1 MINQINKA
9 IVQATD
15 VTKYI
20 PHRPPLVMVDSLYM
34 CSEKVGIAGLTIES
48 NNVFVSNNEFQEP
61 GLIEHMA
68 QTMAL
73 KMAYEQSLKSHKKF
87 MGFLVVVRDLKIR
100 HLPRVGQEVV
110 TRGEAV
116 SDHGGLS
123 VARFRAYING
133 KQIAACEM
141 RLLMV

>member
-20 PHRPPLVMVDSLYM
+20 PHRAPLVMVDALYM
-34 CSEKVGIAGLTIES
+34 CSEKVGMAGLTIKY
-48 NNVFVSNNEFQEP
+48 NNVFVEQDELQEP

-73 KMAYEQSLKSHKKF
+73 KMAYEQSLRSDKKF

-100 HLPRVGQEVV
+100 HLPKVGQEVV
-110 TRGEAV
+110 TRAEAV

-123 VARFRAYING
+123 VARFKAHING
-133 KQIAACEM
+133 KQIATCEM